1 MQVQQNQKHAR
12 RSLKRLVVGCGL
24 VPVVCRVCGTLRRG
38 GVESAVVLSLVT
50 RCLSREPIQSSLPLS
65 IREPKMVE
73 SKPNEFFPKIGQV
86 AEKTDAL
93 KYKDISEQTE
103 GDDDG
108 DRPVEEIESLC
119 MNCGE
124 QVREQVVIGSG
135 FAERFGC

>member
-1 MQVQQNQKHAR
+1 
-12 RSLKRLVVGCGL
+12 
-24 VPVVCRVCGTLRRG
+24 
-38 GVESAVVLSLVT
+38 
-50 RCLSREPIQSSLPLS
+50 
-65 IREPKMVE
+65 MVE

-93 KYKDISEQTE
+93 EDKDILEQTE

-124 QVREQVVIGSG
+124 QVREQVVIGSD

>member
-1 MQVQQNQKHAR
+1 
-12 RSLKRLVVGCGL
+12 
-24 VPVVCRVCGTLRRG
+24 
-38 GVESAVVLSLVT
+38 
-50 RCLSREPIQSSLPLS
+50 
-65 IREPKMVE
+65 MVE
-73 SKPNEFFPKIGQV
+73 SGSNEFFPKIGQV

-93 KYKDISEQTE
+93 EDKDISERTE

>member
-1 MQVQQNQKHAR
+1 
-12 RSLKRLVVGCGL
+12 
-24 VPVVCRVCGTLRRG
+24 
-38 GVESAVVLSLVT
+38 
-50 RCLSREPIQSSLPLS
+50 
-65 IREPKMVE
+65 MVE

-93 KYKDISEQTE
+93 EDKDISEQTE